1 MKLHRLGNTAGVHF
15 QRAGKEQ
22 RHTCMHFVLERES
35 FTVFSVLLV
44 GASASF
50 SLPPSPSQSSE
61 VLQLGRS
68 SKDSTGEKEL
78 AWLSLWN
85 FGAQ

>member
-1 MKLHRLGNTAGVHF
+1 MRS
-15 QRAGKEQ
+15 
-22 RHTCMHFVLERES
+22 VLERES

-44 GASASF
+44 CASAIF
-50 SLPPSPSQSSE
+50 SWPPSPSQSSE

-68 SKDSTGEKEL
+68 SKDCTVVKEL

-85 FGAQ
+85 LGA